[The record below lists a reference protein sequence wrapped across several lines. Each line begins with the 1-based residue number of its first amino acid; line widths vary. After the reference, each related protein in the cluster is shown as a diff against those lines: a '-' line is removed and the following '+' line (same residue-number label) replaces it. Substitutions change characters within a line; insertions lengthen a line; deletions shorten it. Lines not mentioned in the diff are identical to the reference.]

1 MAAMQQL
8 RLDLPE
14 WKVRE
19 TFEEFDADGRC
30 AVHTILSLSLSLS
43 LFVFLSRSLSVS
55 FSIVIVV

>member
-30 AVHTILSLSLSLS
+30 AVHTILSLSLSL
-43 LFVFLSRSLSVS
+43 FVFLSRSLSVS